1 MKDNIKIFDLDFNEF
16 DLSPK
21 AVSLGNFDGVHKGH
35 QKLMKENIKISKEKN
50 LMPSVLLFKENT
62 KNILNGEREY
72 LTSLEDKIE
81 ILKNLG
87 IECFC
92 LLEFSD
98 KFKDLSPYEFIEEIL
113 YIWGEPIDIN
123 DLGKIIFDAEKS
135 EIRKAIN
142 EMVDDRNLKSS
153 GLIIKKYEDKY
164 QFATRPDHEKYI
176 SNIVKKSEKNL
187 SNSSLETLSII
198 AYKQPITRAE
208 IDKIRGV
215 KSQSTIDSLL
225 DKKLIKENGRLDK
238 IGKPII
244 YVTTDL
250 FLKYF
255 NISNLDQLPKIDEK
269 IDGEIDED

>member
-1 MKDNIKIFDLDFNEF
+1 MNSDYL
-16 DLSPK
+16 
-21 AVSLGNFDGVHKGH
+21 KG
-35 QKLMKENIKISKEKN
+35 I
-50 LMPSVLLFKENT
+50 
-62 KNILNGEREY
+62 
-72 LTSLEDKIE
+72 
-81 ILKNLG
+81 
-87 IECFC
+87 
-92 LLEFSD
+92 
-98 KFKDLSPYEFIEEIL
+98 IEEIL

-123 DLGKIIFDAEKS
+123 DLSKIIFDAEKS

-142 EMVDDRNLKSS
+142 EMVDDRNLRSS

-164 QFATRPDHEKYI
+164 QFATRPYHEKYI

>member
-1 MKDNIKIFDLDFNEF
+1 MDSTYL
-16 DLSPK
+16 
-21 AVSLGNFDGVHKGH
+21 KG
-35 QKLMKENIKISKEKN
+35 I
-50 LMPSVLLFKENT
+50 
-62 KNILNGEREY
+62 
-72 LTSLEDKIE
+72 
-81 ILKNLG
+81 
-87 IECFC
+87 
-92 LLEFSD
+92 
-98 KFKDLSPYEFIEEIL
+98 IEEIL

-123 DLGKIIFDAEKS
+123 DLSKIIYDAEKS

-142 EMVDDRNLKSS
+142 EMMVERNENLS
-153 GLIIKKYEDKY
+153 GLIIKKYENKY
-164 QFATRPDHEKYI
+164 QFSTRSDHEKYI

-198 AYKQPITRAE
+198 AYKQPITRVE

-225 DKKLIKENGRLDK
+225 DKKLIRENGRLDK

-255 NISNLDQLPKIDEK
+255 NITSLDQLPKIDEE
-269 IDGEIDED
+269 IAGELDED